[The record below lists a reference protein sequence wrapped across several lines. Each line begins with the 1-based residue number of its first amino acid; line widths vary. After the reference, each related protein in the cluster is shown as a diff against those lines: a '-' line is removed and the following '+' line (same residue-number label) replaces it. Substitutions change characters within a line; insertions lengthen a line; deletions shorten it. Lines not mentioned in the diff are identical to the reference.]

1 LCLER
6 GELKKNWLSI
16 VLSIFVLSFFFRGGP
31 AFASEKRNIFS
42 RFGRDFKYIFTSPL
56 RLGKSDVLP
65 LSAIILGTCG
75 LMALDE
81 DIRDSVQDSGSNSWD
96 EIFSFSKQ
104 FGDGR
109 VTLPIAG
116 IFYLAGEIFHD
127 EKSRDTGISAL
138 EAFIFSGIICQTLKV
153 LAGRSRPYRGEGSG
167 KFYGPTFDNA
177 KLSLPSGHAT
187 VAFSLASVIASEYD
201 SFLVDIS
208 AYTIAS
214 LTALSRVYHDR
225 HWTSD
230 VALGAIIGTL
240 VGRAVVY
247 QNKKE
252 NTENTGIFPWARA
265 KERGFEVGFAQKF

>member
-1 LCLER
+1 MGLER

-16 VLSIFVLSFFFRGGP
+16 VLSIFILSFFFPGEP

-56 RLGKSDVLP
+56 RLGKSDVFP
-65 LSAIILGTCG
+65 LSAIILGTYG
-75 LMALDE
+75 LMVLDE

-138 EAFIFSGIICQTLKV
+138 ESFIFSGIICQTLKV
-153 LAGRSRPYRGEGSG
+153 LTGRSRPYRGEGSG

-201 SFLVDIS
+201 SLLVDIS

-214 LTALSRVYHDR
+214 LTAASRVYHDK

-230 VALGAIIGTL
+230 VALGAVIGTL

-265 KERGFEVGFAQKF
+265 KEMGFEVGFAQKF

>member
-1 LCLER
+1 M
-6 GELKKNWLSI
+6 KKNWQRI
-16 VLSIFVLSFFFRGGP
+16 VLSIFVFSFFSQGGP

-42 RFGRDFKYIFTSPL
+42 RFGGDFKYIFTSPL

-65 LSAIILGTCG
+65 LSAILLGTCG
-75 LMALDE
+75 LMVLDK

-96 EIFSFSKQ
+96 EIFSLSKQ

-116 IFYLAGEIFHD
+116 IFYLAGKIFHD
-127 EKSRDTGISAL
+127 EKSQDTGISAL
-138 EAFIFSGIICQTLKV
+138 ESFIFSGLICSTLKV
-153 LAGRSRPYRGEGSG
+153 LAGRSRPYREEGSG
-167 KFYGPTFDNA
+167 KFYGPTFDNS

-187 VAFSLASVIASEYD
+187 VAFSLASVIAAEYD
-201 SFLVDIS
+201 SLLVDIG
-208 AYTIAS
+208 AYSIAS
-214 LTALSRVYHDR
+214 LTALSRVYDDK

-230 VALGAIIGTL
+230 VALGVIIGTL

-252 NTENTGIFPWARA
+252 NIEDTKIFPWAVVT
-265 KERGFEVGFAQKF
+265 ERSIEVGFAQKF

>member
-1 LCLER
+1 MGLER

-16 VLSIFVLSFFFRGGP
+16 VLSIFVLSFFSPAGP
-31 AFASEKRNIFS
+31 TFASEKRNIFS
-42 RFGRDFKYIFTSPL
+42 RFGRDFKYIFTSPF

-65 LSAIILGTCG
+65 LSAILLGTCG

-81 DIRDSVQDSGSNSWD
+81 DIRGSVRDFNSNSWD
-96 EIFSFSKQ
+96 EIFSYSKQ

-138 EAFIFSGIICQTLKV
+138 ESFIFSGIICQTLKV

-187 VAFSLASVIASEYD
+187 VAFSLASVVASEYD
-201 SFLVDIS
+201 ILLVDIS

-214 LTALSRVYHDR
+214 LTALSRVYHDK

-230 VALGAIIGTL
+230 VALGAVIGTL

-252 NTENTGIFPWARA
+252 NTDNTGIFPWVKA
-265 KERGFEVGFAQKF
+265 KERGFEVGFVQKF

>member
-1 LCLER
+1 M
-6 GELKKNWLSI
+6 KKNWLSI
-16 VLSIFVLSFFFRGGP
+16 VLSIFILSFFPRGEP

-56 RLGKSDVLP
+56 RLSKSDVLP
-65 LSAIILGTCG
+65 LSAIFLGTFG
-75 LMALDE
+75 LMVLDE

-138 EAFIFSGIICQTLKV
+138 ESFIFSGIICSTLKV

-167 KFYGPTFDNA
+167 KFYGPTFANS

-201 SFLVDIS
+201 SLLVDIS

-214 LTALSRVYHDR
+214 LTAISRVYHDK

-252 NTENTGIFPWARA
+252 NTKNTRIFPWARA
-265 KERGFEVGFAQKF
+265 RESGFEVGFAQKF

>member
-1 LCLER
+1 LGLER

-16 VLSIFVLSFFFRGGP
+16 VLSIFILSFFSPGEP

-65 LSAIILGTCG
+65 LSAILLGTCG

-138 EAFIFSGIICQTLKV
+138 ESFIFSGIICQTLKV
-153 LAGRSRPYRGEGSG
+153 LTGRSRPYREEGSG
-167 KFYGPTFDNA
+167 KFYGPTFANS

-201 SFLVDIS
+201 SLLVDIS

-252 NTENTGIFPWARA
+252 NTENTRIFPWARA
-265 KERGFEVGFAQKF
+265 RESGFEVGFAQKF

>member
-1 LCLER
+1 LGLEK
-6 GELKKNWLSI
+6 GELKKNWI
-16 VLSIFVLSFFFRGGP
+16 RIFLSIFILYFFPRGGS
-31 AFASEKRNIFS
+31 AFASEERSLFS

-65 LSAIILGTCG
+65 LSAILLGTCG
-75 LMALDE
+75 LIALDE
-81 DIRDSVQDSGSNSWD
+81 DIRCSVQEINSNSWD
-96 EIFSFSKQ
+96 EIFAFSKE

-109 VTLPIAG
+109 ATLSIAG
-116 IFYLAGEIFHD
+116 IFYLAGKIFND
-127 EKSRDTGISAL
+127 EKSQETAISAL
-138 EAFIFSGIICQTLKV
+138 ESFIFSGLICSSVKV
-153 LAGRSRPYRGEGSG
+153 LAGRSRPYREEGSG
-167 KFYGPTFDNA
+167 RFYGPTFDNS

-201 SFLVDIS
+201 NLLIDIS

-214 LTALSRVYHDR
+214 LTSLSRVYDDK

-252 NTENTGIFPWARA
+252 KTGISPLARV
-265 KERGFEVGFAQKF
+265 KERGFEVGLWRKF

>member
-1 LCLER
+1 MGLEK
-6 GELKKNWLSI
+6 GELKKNWVRI
-16 VLSIFVLSFFFRGGP
+16 FLSIFIVYFFSRGGP
-31 AFASEKRNIFS
+31 LFACEERNLFS

-65 LSAIILGTCG
+65 LSAILLGTCG

-81 DIRDSVQDSGSNSWD
+81 EIRCSVQDLNSNSWD
-96 EIFSFSKQ
+96 EIFAFSKE

-109 VTLPIAG
+109 ATLSIAG
-116 IFYLAGEIFHD
+116 IFYLAGKIFND
-127 EKSRDTGISAL
+127 EKSQETAISAL
-138 EAFIFSGIICQTLKV
+138 ESFIFSGLICSSLKV
-153 LAGRSRPYRGEGSG
+153 LAGRSRPYREEGG
-167 KFYGPTFDNA
+167 GRFYGPTFDNS

-201 SFLVDIS
+201 NLLIDIS

-214 LTALSRVYHDR
+214 LTSLSRVYHDK

-240 VGRAVVY
+240 VGRAVVH
-247 QNKKE
+247 QNREEEKGVFPLARIKE
-252 NTENTGIFPWARA
+252 D
-265 KERGFEVGFAQKF
+265 GFEVRFLQRF

>member
-1 LCLER
+1 LGLER

-16 VLSIFVLSFFFRGGP
+16 VLSIFILSFFSPGEP

-42 RFGRDFKYIFTSPL
+42 RFGKDFKYIFTSPL

-65 LSAIILGTCG
+65 LSAILLGTCG

-138 EAFIFSGIICQTLKV
+138 ESFIFSGIICQTLKV
-153 LAGRSRPYRGEGSG
+153 LTGRSRPYRGEGSG

-201 SFLVDIS
+201 SLLVDIS

-214 LTALSRVYHDR
+214 LTALSRVYHDK

-230 VALGAIIGTL
+230 VALGAVIGTL

-265 KERGFEVGFAQKF
+265 RESGFEVGFAQKF

>member
-1 LCLER
+1 
-6 GELKKNWLSI
+6 LKKNWLSI
-16 VLSIFVLSFFFRGGP
+16 LLSIFVLSSFSQGGRV
-31 AFASEKRNIFS
+31 FASEKRNIFS

-65 LSAIILGTCG
+65 LSAILLGTCG
-75 LMALDE
+75 LMVLDE

-116 IFYLAGEIFHD
+116 IFYLAGRIFHD
-127 EKSRDTGISAL
+127 EKSQDAGISAL
-138 EAFIFSGIICQTLKV
+138 ESFIFSGLICSSFKF
-153 LAGRSRPYRGEGSG
+153 LAGRSRPYREEGSG
-167 KFYGPTFDNA
+167 KFYGPTFDNS

-187 VAFSLASVIASEYD
+187 VAFSLASVIAAEYD
-201 SFLVDIS
+201 ILLVDIS
-208 AYTIAS
+208 AYTIAG
-214 LTALSRVYHDR
+214 LTAASRVYHDK

-252 NTENTGIFPWARA
+252 NEEKTGISPWAA
-265 KERGFEVGFAQKF
+265 VTERGIAVGFAQKF